1 MDALLPPGVELTLLS
16 GIPPRVAAAAT
27 PFRSVASLDEAVGR
41 LRSRAGPEGLLAVMD
56 GSGPIVPLT
65 DGARPEG

>member
-16 GIPPRVAAAAT
+16 GVPPRVAAAAT
-27 PFRSVASLDEAVGR
+27 PFRPVASLDEAVGR

-65 DGARPEG
+65 DGLRPEG